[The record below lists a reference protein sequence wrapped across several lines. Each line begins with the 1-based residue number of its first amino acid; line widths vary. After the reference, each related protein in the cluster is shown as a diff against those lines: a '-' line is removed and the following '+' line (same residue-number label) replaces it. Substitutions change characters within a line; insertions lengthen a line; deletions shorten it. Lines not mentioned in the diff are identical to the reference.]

1 VCNIWQKIEEADMVL
16 IGLGEEFDD
25 RRTLNNIDGYEKR
38 KGEVVESSSPW
49 LLPAY
54 QKICRE
60 EGKSLVGDALSK
72 LAKCLESKN
81 YFVLS
86 VSMNDSIRQVAWKE
100 GRLVMPCGG
109 SAFKQCEKG
118 CESVLE
124 PLTQE
129 DYEKIS
135 ARLKVKDDTFDV
147 NISLGQCPECGA
159 PLILNNVYTENY
171 NENGYLHDWEIYTKW
186 LQGTLNKKL
195 LILELGVGMQ
205 FPSVIRFPF
214 EKIAF
219 YNNKA
224 EFYRVNEKL
233 YHLTEELKEKGKSIS
248 ENAIDWLLSL

>member
-1 VCNIWQKIEEADMVL
+1 MCNIWQKIKEADMVL

-25 RRTLNNIDGYEKR
+25 RRTLNSVDSYEKR
-38 KGEVVESSSPW
+38 KGEIIESSSPW

-54 QKICRE
+54 QKMCRE
-60 EGKSLVGDALSK
+60 EGRSPVSEVLSK
-72 LAKCLESKN
+72 LAKHLDNKN

-86 VSMNDSIRQVAWKE
+86 VSMNDSIKEIAWKE
-100 GRLVMPCGG
+100 GRLVTPCG
-109 SAFKQCEKG
+109 SCAFKQCAEG
-118 CESVLE
+118 CENVLE
-124 PLTQE
+124 QLEQTDYDKICDMLTSQE
-129 DYEKIS
+129 DV
-135 ARLKVKDDTFDV
+135 LKAD
-147 NISLGQCPECGA
+147 ISLGKCPECGA
-159 PLILNNVYTENY
+159 PLILNNVYAEKY
-171 NENGYLHDWEIYTKW
+171 NENGYLPDWQIYTKW

-233 YHLTEELKEKGKSIS
+233 YHLTKELKDKGKAIS

>member
-1 VCNIWQKIEEADMVL
+1 MCSIWQKIEEADMVL

-25 RRTLNNIDGYEKR
+25 RRTLNSVDGYEKR
-38 KGEVVESSSPW
+38 KSEIIESSSSW

-60 EGKSLVGDALSK
+60 EGRSLVSEALSK
-72 LAKCLESKN
+72 LAKHLENKN

-86 VSMNDSIRQVAWKE
+86 VSMNDTIREIAWKE

-109 SAFKQCEKG
+109 STLKQCVKG
-118 CESVLE
+118 CNNVCV
-124 PLTQE
+124 PITQE
-129 DYEKIS
+129 DYDKIS
-135 ARLKVKDDTFDV
+135 AVFKTPEDAFCAD
-147 NISLGQCPECGA
+147 ISLGLCPECGA
-159 PLILNNVYTENY
+159 QLVLNNVYAENY
-171 NENGYLHDWEIYTKW
+171 NENSYLTDWQMYTKW
-186 LQGTLNKKL
+186 LQGTLNKKV
-195 LILELGVGMQ
+195 LILELGVGMK

-224 EFYRVNEKL
+224 EFYRVNERL
-233 YHLTEELKEKGKSIS
+233 YHLTEELKDKGEAIS